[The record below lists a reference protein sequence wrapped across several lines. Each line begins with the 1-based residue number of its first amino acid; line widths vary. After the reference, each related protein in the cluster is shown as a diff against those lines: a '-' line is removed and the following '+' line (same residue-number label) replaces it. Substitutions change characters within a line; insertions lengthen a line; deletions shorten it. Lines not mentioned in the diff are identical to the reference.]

1 MAGSMAQY
9 QECTIQDA
17 RSRVHGLLQ
26 SRIWGSTTASVQEGF
41 RTLFVRMSNSLG
53 LLTFVTSCS
62 FLGGVGMRGGRFP
75 GGAQWCT
82 SSPNVDKILYRTW
95 LAVISEGGL
104 RRCLY
109 GTYSQNAKHQALLT

>member
-1 MAGSMAQY
+1 M
-9 QECTIQDA
+9 QERFQ
-17 RSRVHGLLQ
+17 
-26 SRIWGSTTASVQEGF
+26 
-41 RTLFVRMSNSLG
+41 TLFVRMSNSLG

-95 LAVISEGGL
+95 FAVISEGGL

-109 GTYSQNAKHQALLT
+109 GTCPQNAKHQSLLTCSIVTGHSVPHPTLMTLPQPSQSSRNP